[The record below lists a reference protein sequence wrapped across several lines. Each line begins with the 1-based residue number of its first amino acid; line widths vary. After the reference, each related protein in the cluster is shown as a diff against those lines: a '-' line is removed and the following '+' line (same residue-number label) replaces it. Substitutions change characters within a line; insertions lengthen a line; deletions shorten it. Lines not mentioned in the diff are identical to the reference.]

1 MKKETAIKHLGLKF
15 EVDDLIYGLEYL
27 ESDDFLLD
35 KIMKSLS
42 ELKDEVFNKV
52 GADNYF
58 DLTDERFDEED
69 KVLKK
74 IYKKINPQ
82 IEKKIHSQLFDG
94 SLLPAL
100 SKNYKLIIYFEMKI
114 YSHYLIHDKKGKK
127 YYYVTNK
134 RKWDK
139 KNNKPI
145 SKLLESFISTYFEKK
160 PSKSEFFEA
169 ILSGNEDR
177 EDEFMEKNKTIE
189 YEKREKLWEKTAYI
203 STKGLNY
210 INLYKEVYDHYV
222 NSQR

>member
-58 DLTDERFDEED
+58 DLTDEKFDEED

-94 SLLPAL
+94 SLLPEL
-100 SKNYKLIIYFEMKI
+100 RKNYKLIIYFEMKI
-114 YSHYLIHDKKGKK
+114 YSHYLIHDKKGKQ

-145 SKLLESFISTYFEKK
+145 SKLLESFISTRFEKK
-160 PSKSEFFEA
+160 PSKSEFFKA
-169 ILSGNEDR
+169 ILSANEDR
-177 EDEFMEKNKTIE
+177 ADEFMEKNKAIE
-189 YEKREKLWEKTAYI
+189 YEKREKLWEKTAYV
-203 STKGLNY
+203 SSKGLDY
-210 INLYKEVYDHYV
+210 IKLYKQVHDQYLND
-222 NSQR
+222 Q

>member
-58 DLTDERFDEED
+58 DFTDERFDEED

-114 YSHYLIHDKKGKK
+114 YSHYLIHDKKGKQ

-139 KNNKPI
+139 KK
-145 SKLLESFISTYFEKK
+145 
-160 PSKSEFFEA
+160 
-169 ILSGNEDR
+169 
-177 EDEFMEKNKTIE
+177 
-189 YEKREKLWEKTAYI
+189 
-203 STKGLNY
+203 
-210 INLYKEVYDHYV
+210 
-222 NSQR
+222 

>member
-1 MKKETAIKHLGLKF
+1 MSKRYITKYLGLNF
-15 EVDDLIYGLEYL
+15 EVDDLIYGLEWL
-27 ESDDFLLD
+27 EPDDFLLD
-35 KIMKSLS
+35 KIIKSLS
-42 ELKDEVFNKV
+42 ELKDEVFNKI
-52 GADNYF
+52 GADAYF
-58 DLTDERFDEED
+58 NIDDEKFDEEE

-114 YSHYLIHDKKGKK
+114 YSHYLIHDKKGRR

-134 RKWDK
+134 RAWDK
-139 KNNKPI
+139 KKNKPI